1 MEGQLPTVTITGGM
15 LFLILGMV
23 GWYVNKKYEAAQSRK
38 AEERA
43 AAKLVEK
50 TLTEHIKECS
60 GRAIT
65 TAEMKKDI
73 EHLKG
78 AVEDIKTGQGEINN
92 KIDTLSSNMINLLAR
107 P

>member
-1 MEGQLPTVTITGGM
+1 MDWQLPTITLTGGT
-15 LFLILGMV
+15 LGLILGMI
-23 GWYVNKKYEAAQSRK
+23 GWYVNKKYEAAQKKKDEDRV
-38 AEERA
+38 

-60 GRAIT
+60 GRAVT

-78 AVEDIKTGQGEINN
+78 AVEDIKTGQGEINS
-92 KIDTLSSNMINLLAR
+92 KIDSLGTSMMNLLAR